1 MKQIIKEEV
10 EQVRVCVD
18 SVSKVLEYTNY
29 ADPVDNVHTTNLGLA
44 NVLASCAQALQNIET
59 HIEKDLTLKE

>member
-10 EQVRVCVD
+10 EQVRICVD
-18 SVSKVLEYTNY
+18 GVSKVLEYTNL

-44 NVLASCAQALQNIET
+44 NVLASCAQKLQNIEA
-59 HIEKDLTLKE
+59 HIEKELQ